1 MYATP
6 MLFSRAASELSASG
20 ATASATIGAI
30 AADLL
35 AANTPLKGN
44 AIPRNTA
51 MITANT
57 DADRMRIRIVISY
70 SSLNDERWHCA
81 TAPTQL
87 ILAAFGMVVNG
98 FHKRRRAVLDAPALR
113 S

>member
-6 MLFSRAASELSASG
+6 MLFSRAAAELSASG
-20 ATASATIGAI
+20 ATASATIGAVT
-30 AADLL
+30 ADFL

-51 MITANT
+51 MNTANT
-57 DADRMRIRIVISY
+57 DADRMRFRIVIGY
-70 SSLNDERWHCA
+70 SSLNDKRWHCA
-81 TAPTQL
+81 TARAQV

-98 FHKRRRAVLDAPALR
+98 FH
-113 S
+113 

>member
-20 ATASATIGAI
+20 ATASATIGAV
-30 AADLL
+30 AADFL
-35 AANTPLKGN
+35 AANTPRKGN

-51 MITANT
+51 IIAANT
-57 DADRMRIRIVISY
+57 DADRMRFRIVVKY
-70 SSLNDERWHCA
+70 SSLSDERWHCA
-81 TAPTQL
+81 TARAQL

-98 FHKRRRAVLDAPALR
+98 FH
-113 S
+113 

>member
-20 ATASATIGAI
+20 ATASATIGAV
-30 AADLL
+30 AADFL
-35 AANTPLKGN
+35 AANKPLKGN

-51 MITANT
+51 MTAASG
-57 DADRMRIRIVISY
+57 DADRMRSRIVVSIPVSAMKGGAALQREPHQF
-70 SSLNDERWHCA
+70 SRPSAWPS
-81 TAPTQL
+81 TAFAGAHR
-87 ILAAFGMVVNG
+87 AA
-98 FHKRRRAVLDAPALR
+98 LDAPALR

>member
-20 ATASATIGAI
+20 AAASGRIENAMC
-30 AADLL
+30 DFF
-35 AANTPLKGN
+35 AANTAVSGN

-51 MITANT
+51 MIAANT
-57 DADRMRIRIVISY
+57 DADRMRFRIVVSY

-81 TAPTQL
+81 TARAQL

-98 FHKRRRAVLDAPALR
+98 FH
-113 S
+113 

>member
-1 MYATP
+1 MYGTA
-6 MLFSRAASELSASG
+6 MLCSRAAAEWSASG
-20 ATASATIGAI
+20 ATAPATIGAV

-57 DADRMRIRIVISY
+57 DADRMRFRIVISY

-81 TAPTQL
+81 TARAQL

-98 FHKRRRAVLDAPALR
+98 FH
-113 S
+113 

>member
-20 ATASATIGAI
+20 ATASATIGAV
-30 AADLL
+30 AADFL

-44 AIPRNTA
+44 AIPRSAA
-51 MITANT
+51 MVAANR
-57 DADRMRIRIVISY
+57 DADRMRSRIVISIPV
-70 SSLNDERWHCA
+70 SAMKVALLCSVS
-81 TAPTQL
+81 PTNSRGLQHGRQRL
-87 ILAAFGMVVNG
+87 SRAHRAA
-98 FHKRRRAVLDAPALR
+98 LDAPALR